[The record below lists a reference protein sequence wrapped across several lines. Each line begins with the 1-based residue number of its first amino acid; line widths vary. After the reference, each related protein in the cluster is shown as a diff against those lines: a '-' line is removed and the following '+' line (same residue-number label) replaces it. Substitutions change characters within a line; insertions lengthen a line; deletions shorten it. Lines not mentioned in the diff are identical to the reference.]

1 MTEKNGDLPNEKVCK
16 DKVLSVQIQVIRF
29 INHPEGAKMVWRER
43 YVVVYQ
49 ALMLNFLMEYLSS
62 TAHLFW

>member
-16 DKVLSVQIQVIRF
+16 DKVLSGQIQVIRF
-29 INHPEGAKMVWRER
+29 INHPEGGKMVRREW

-49 ALMLNFLMEYLSS
+49 VLMLNFLMEYLSS